1 MNLNASA
8 HWHQEARMST
18 VSLIPSKMS
27 PLGLAMGKLSFLY
40 VFFLIV
46 IRI

>member
-18 VSLIPSKMS
+18 VSLIPSRMS

-40 VFFLIV
+40 FFLIV